1 MTPRE
6 RFLATMRFEPFDRPP
21 LAELGTWDTTE
32 AIWLAQTGMSRETV
46 FAWEGDCD
54 LKHRIEP
61 DFAFRP
67 AFEEKVVA
75 EDETTFTK
83 IDRMGLTYRQFKD
96 NPDTSMPDYVGFP
109 VTCRADWE
117 ALKARLDPTD
127 PARYPADWDEQI
139 AMMRTDGSV
148 VNCYGLAAN
157 YYGGPSLFGFCR
169 MLMGPEALLYAVYD
183 EPAMI
188 EDMMEFATEFA
199 LTVLDKALTEAPI
212 TYVQFWEDMCYRT
225 GPLLSPA
232 MFKQFMV
239 PRYQRITERIRQA
252 GIDVIF
258 VDSDGDVSQLVPL
271 WLESGINGLFPMEQ
285 AADHCDLR
293 AYRKEYGK
301 DLLIM
306 GGIDKRVL
314 AQDEAAI
321 RRELE
326 DKLPLAFEGGYIPT
340 LDHWIP
346 PDVTYDNFMIYW
358 NLKKQM
364 LGV

>member
-6 RFLATMRFEPFDRPP
+6 RFLAAMRFEPFDRPP

-32 AIWLAQTGMSRETV
+32 QIWLAQTGKPREDV
-46 FAWEGDCD
+46 FAWEADCD

-109 VTCRADWE
+109 VKCRADWE
-117 ALKARLDPTD
+117 ALKTRLDPTD
-127 PARYPADWDEQI
+127 PARYPADWDEQM
-139 AMMRTDGSV
+139 AMMRADGSV

-183 EPAMI
+183 EPAMV

-199 LTVLDKALTEAPI
+199 LTVLDKALREAPI

-232 MFKQFMV
+232 MFKQLMV

-285 AADHCDLR
+285 AADHCDLW
-293 AYRKEYGK
+293 AYRKEYGR

-346 PDVTYDNFMIYW
+346 PDVSYDNFMIYW
-358 NLKKQM
+358 DLKKQM